1 MKCLYITI
9 EIILSGALM
18 YCGERVGTKNIWFVL
33 VAIIVSHF
41 VMNILYNIRSF
52 EEGNRPKTR
61 TVTKSNR
68 TETTHNKPKTCEP
81 TTIEFDINNIE
92 RSFYNQDTN

>member
-1 MKCLYITI
+1 MRCLYITI

-41 VMNILYNIRSF
+41 VMNILYDIRSF

-61 TVTKSNR
+61 TVTKPNKSER
-68 TETTHNKPKTCEP
+68 ASSKPKTCEP
-81 TTIEFDINNIE
+81 TTIEFDTNNIK
-92 RSFYNQDTN
+92 RSFYNQDIN

>member
-1 MKCLYITI
+1 MRCLYITI

-18 YCGERVGTKNIWFVL
+18 YCGEKVGTKNIWFVL

-52 EEGNRPKTR
+52 EEHNKTNTR
-61 TVTKSNR
+61 TNVKHPSN
-68 TETTHNKPKTCEP
+68 THKTCEP